1 MKQSLSQAK
10 TQKPTPP
17 PSTLDPGSQTTPEI
31 NQHYSPFTIHYSLFT
46 IQFFALAL
54 LLLLYLAVALAHA
67 VLAPLT
73 TGPDELAHYEYIRF
87 IADHGRLPLNS
98 QERQQ
103 ASYKS
108 DQPPL
113 YHLLAAL
120 PATLVDPTG
129 PPFLKRVNDHP
140 RRQLIER
147 TRHAWGLYNT
157 EDERWPYNA
166 EILRWHIGRWVAIL
180 FGAATVAVTFFI
192 ACDVFVQLPPPLRRA
207 SGVGEGV
214 LPALGAAALV
224 AFIPRYALT
233 GSMLNYETTLAFF
246 AALFLWMLLRMANGE
261 WQMAGGRWQV
271 VNEQEAGPRSDLHLP
286 PPVSRFT
293 FHAFLLGLFAGL
305 AILTKLSALV
315 LPLEAAIGLWLIV
328 TVATRNTEHR
338 IRKTQQSEASPWDAT
353 RWKLWLRGVLITT
366 VTTLAIF
373 SFWLGFILYQF
384 NTVAEN
390 GLWVGLLR
398 PLLAADTSDATTN
411 QLLSFLTGGQAGFTE
426 AIENLESGPPWQ
438 WASIFFRTFWMVRI
452 ENVQPLAPA
461 ALIIALALCLLA
473 ATGLIWTWRQND
485 RRVRS
490 LPAHRGPSVLGPPTA
505 DHLSISTP
513 LVHSPHAASNPQSL
527 ISNLQSPP
535 SRLLL
540 SLLLLH
546 LTLPLLLPLLRYAVT
561 FSLADTA
568 QGRHLLFAA
577 APAFAILLVW
587 GLMNITQHAARQRH
601 ASGGTPPEVRKRAIR
616 NTQHATRNTNYQL
629 PITNYLPPLLPG
641 LFVLTWTGV
650 QLWTMTWAYN
660 PPLPVSTL
668 PAAQAQ
674 TSHQLNQALNEVVTL
689 VGYNSQ
695 IDPESRVLRLD
706 LIWRATAISLVDYLT
721 EVSLMDA
728 EGQAQAQWLG
738 YSANGRYPTR
748 AWDVGDMVRDTIWLP
763 IAGLP
768 PGSYQLSLNLI
779 PTSQNDP
786 AHQVITPMTLT
797 QMSLEN
803 PSLRLF
809 NDALP
814 FTDQAVAAAGF
825 SVWRNGVALTAPE
838 TFRYR
843 ETVLV
848 TLSPLLPDQQR
859 MVRLIGPDN
868 RSFAPVREMNNTALF
883 IVGPDWSSGNYHL
896 QVTVTSSIASEA
908 QQVNSSTV
916 LNVLN
921 FWQRQFT
928 PLIRE
933 GQGRYIP
940 VEANFANQVKLLGY
954 DLGANRAEPGGG
966 IPLTLYWQGLD
977 WLGNDYTIFS
987 KLLAADGTVH
997 GGRDRLPRE
1006 GYRTLYWAPGEIVT
1020 DPFGAPV
1027 NADAPDG
1034 VYTLNIGLYKQV
1046 GQQAISLPLVQEG
1059 QPIDITSVNIGPI
1072 KVGGPPPGLTLEV
1085 ANPQRPL
1092 NQTLGDASN
1101 LTLLG
1106 YDLTDQIG
1114 QPISNLQLPITN
1126 LQLTLY
1132 WRSEA
1137 PLPLDYTT
1145 FVHLRNAAAEI
1156 VAQRDRPPLDG
1167 AYPTGL
1173 WDPGEIIADKITLS
1187 LPANLPSG
1195 EYRIIVGMY
1204 DLSTGQRLVVP
1215 DNPANEVNLT
1225 NVTIP

>member
-1 MKQSLSQAK
+1 MIEQSKSQAL
-10 TQKPTPP
+10 TPNPLISQTPTPN
-17 PSTLDPGSQTTPEI
+17 LK
-31 NQHYSPFTIHYSLFT
+31 
-46 IQFFALAL
+46 IQNRKSKIQNLALAL
-54 LLLLYLAVALAHA
+54 LILLYLAIALAHA

-73 TGPDELAHYEYIRF
+73 TGPDELAHYEYVHF
-87 IADHGRLPLNS
+87 IADHGRLPLDS
-98 QERQQ
+98 QERSQ

-120 PATLVDPTG
+120 PAVLIDPTG

-157 EDERWPYNA
+157 EDERWPYRA

-180 FGAATVAVTFFI
+180 FGAGTVAITFFI
-192 ACDVFVQLPPPLRRA
+192 ARNVFVQLSPPTGRASGEEELPPPLRRA

-246 AALFLWMLLRMANGE
+246 AALFLWALLRMAS
-261 WQMAGGRWQV
+261 GRWQV
-271 VNEQEAGPRSDLHLP
+271 ADGRWQMANDRKMEPGSDLRPILHIPYVRHYPL
-286 PPVSRFT
+286 RFT
-293 FHAFLLGLFAGL
+293 FYALLLGLFAGL
-305 AILTKLSALV
+305 AILTKLSALM
-315 LPLEAAIGLWLIV
+315 LPLEAVIALWLMRRYYGW
-328 TVATRNTEHR
+328 TWR
-338 IRKTQQSEASPWDAT
+338 
-353 RWKLWLRGVLITT
+353 LWLRLVL
-366 VTTLAIF
+366 TTLATTLVVI
-373 SFWLGFILYQF
+373 SFWFGFILYQF
-384 NTVAEN
+384 NTVAED

-398 PLLAADTSDATTN
+398 PLLAADASDATTN

-426 AIENLESGPPWQ
+426 AIENLETGPPWE
-438 WASIFFRTFWMVRI
+438 WASIFFRTFWMVGI
-452 ENVQPLAPA
+452 ENVQPLAPV
-461 ALIIALALCLLA
+461 ALIIALALCLA
-473 ATGLIWTWRQND
+473 AAVGLIGVWRSAEDSGSKIVDSELKIVD
-485 RRVRS
+485 RGLKPVDREQKTIFH
-490 LPAHRGPSVLGPPTA
+490 LPSPIRHASRPSTTLRDYP
-505 DHLSISTP
+505 LSTIYD
-513 LVHSPHAASNPQSL
+513 
-527 ISNLQSPP
+527 PP
-535 SRLLL
+535 SLRLLL

-546 LTLPLLLPLLRYAVT
+546 LTLPLILPLLRYVVT
-561 FSLADTA
+561 YSLADTA
-568 QGRHLLFAA
+568 QGRHLLFSA

-587 GLMNITQHAARQRH
+587 GLMNFTQQ
-601 ASGGTPPEVRKRAIR
+601 VRR
-616 NTQHATRNTNYQL
+616 NTQHATRNTSHAFHSPL
-629 PITNYLPPLLPG
+629 PAFRFPLPTSHLISLFPA

-674 TSHQLNQALNEVVTL
+674 ATHQLNQSLNEVVTL

-695 IDPESRVLRLD
+695 IDLESRVLRLD
-706 LIWRATAISLVDYLT
+706 LLWRATAISPVDYLT
-721 EVSLMDA
+721 EVSLLDA
-728 EGQAQAQWLG
+728 EGQTQAQWLG

-768 PGSYQLSLNLI
+768 AGSYQLSLNLI

-786 AHQVITPMTLT
+786 AHQAIAPLNLT
-797 QMSLEN
+797 QVSLEN

-825 SVWRNGVALTAPE
+825 SVWRNGMALTVPE
-838 TFRYR
+838 MFRYR
-843 ETVLV
+843 ETILV

-859 MVRLIGPDN
+859 TVRLIGPDK
-868 RSFAPVREMNNTALF
+868 RSFAPVRELNNTALF

-896 QVTVTSSIASEA
+896 QVTVTSSTASET
-908 QQVNSSTV
+908 QQVNSGTILSV
-916 LNVLN
+916 LD

-928 PLIRE
+928 LPIKE
-933 GQGRYIP
+933 GQERYIP

-977 WLGNDYTIFS
+977 WMGNDYTIFT

-1006 GYRTLYWAPGEIVT
+1006 GYRTIYWAPGEIIT

-1027 NADAPDG
+1027 KADAPDG

-1046 GQQAISLPLVQEG
+1046 GQQAVSLPLVQDG
-1059 QPIDITSVNIGPI
+1059 QPIDTTSINIGPI
-1072 KVGGPPPGLTLEV
+1072 KIGGPPPGLTLKT
-1085 ANPQRPL
+1085 AHPQHPL
-1092 NQTLGDASN
+1092 NQPFGDAPN
-1101 LTLLG
+1101 LMLLG
-1106 YDLTDQIG
+1106 YEFDQLSIDNCQLTID
-1114 QPISNLQLPITN
+1114 NCQLSI
-1126 LQLTLY
+1126 TLY
-1132 WRSEA
+1132 WRSESL
-1137 PLPLDYTT
+1137 LPLNYTT
-1145 FVHLRNAAAEI
+1145 FVHLRNAGGDI
-1156 VAQRDRPPLDG
+1156 VAQHDQPPLDG
-1167 AYPTGL
+1167 AYPTSL

-1195 EYRIIVGMY
+1195 EYQIVVGMY
-1204 DLSTGQRLVVP
+1204 DLPTGQRLVVP
-1215 DNPANEVNLT
+1215 GNPANEVNLT
-1225 NVTIP
+1225 DVTLP